1 MVSMVRGN
9 RRTSGKYGT
18 RQLGGACGKYGTRQ

>member
-9 RRTSGKYGT
+9 RRTGGKYVRGNRRTGGKYAT
-18 RQLGGACGKYGTRQ
+18 RQ